1 MKYLVDTDWVIEYLK
16 GRDPVASLLSEWV
29 ELGLAVSIISY
40 GEIYEGIYFS
50 QHPDRQEEN
59 FLHFLQGV
67 TLLSLTEDTMQRFA
81 RLRGNLRA
89 TGQMIGDADLL
100 IAATALQHHL
110 ILLTSNTRH
119 FRRIPDLSLY
129 NSSNQD

>member
-1 MKYLVDTDWVIEYLK
+1 MRYLVDTDWVIEYLK

-29 ELGLAVSIISY
+29 ELGLAVSIITY
-40 GEIYEGIYFS
+40 GEIYEGIYSS

-100 IAATALQHHL
+100 IACTALQHHL
-110 ILLTSNTRH
+110 TLLTSNTRH
-119 FRRIPDLSLY
+119 FRRIPGLSLY
-129 NSSNQD
+129 DSGAHG